1 MAPRT
6 LATLA
11 LVAAGCSY
19 GQTAP
24 KFIAA
29 YGPHGVTA
37 RIVTVRGEDIS
48 GELLAVE
55 DAALLIER
63 QNALT
68 RVAYASIREARFEPS
83 GRALGH
89 GRPPSPTELSALKL
103 RSRYPQGVSED
114 LLRTLLAAHGQQA
127 VKEVGP

>member
-6 LATLA
+6 LAALA

-37 RIVTVRGEDIS
+37 RIVTVQGEDLS

-55 DAALLIER
+55 DAGLLIER

-68 RVAYASIREARFEPS
+68 RVAYAAIREARFERS
-83 GRALGH
+83 GRSF
-89 GRPPSPTELSALKL
+89 GRGGPSPTELAALRL